1 MTSAKERCED
11 AAVVAVLS
19 ELPVDNV
26 FKLPL
31 QAGLAR
37 IVLAILT
44 HMVLCFFGG
53 HFGVFIFRL

>member
-1 MTSAKERCED
+1 MTSAKEHCED

-19 ELPVDNV
+19 ELDNV

-31 QAGLAR
+31 QARLAY

-44 HMVLCFFGG
+44 HMVLCFLGRG
-53 HFGVFIFRL
+53 HFGVFIFRK